1 MYFMISAM
9 FFGSDQYWK
18 TPVTW
23 PSSTAKTILMR
34 IANSQWLAGLLF
46 LSSMLFVAATW
57 EIFYRLTD
65 SVAATLA
72 LVGAQLLVVS
82 YCYALYR
89 KVLAAN
95 PAPARPT
102 R

>member
-1 MYFMISAM
+1 M

-23 PSSTAKTILMR
+23 GPSSKAKDIMMR
-34 IANSQWLAGLLF
+34 IASSPWLVGLTF
-46 LSSMLFVAATW
+46 LSYVLFVVSTW
-57 EIFYRLTD
+57 EILYGLTD
-65 SVAATLA
+65 SVAAALA
-72 LVGAQLLVVS
+72 LVGVQLLVVS

-95 PAPARPT
+95 PSR
-102 R
+102 